1 MPDRYKHPVLHQIQQ
16 LVFTIQACGTS
27 PELTRAACMAS
38 ALFEGVEALVDS
50 KVAFLDVTQEPPL
63 DSDEAIERQIRAS
76 GADVAPRVTKEHID
90 SLVADLVIKTHHFP
104 GTTSTMA
111 VASLP
116 DGYVVATGYSACIS
130 PENFKAHI
138 GIGIAADNAIAAARS
153 KLWELEGYVLRA
165 FLHNSNGVHAGGIMA
180 PDAEFTGGSVALAD

>member
-1 MPDRYKHPVLHQIQQ
+1 MPDRYKHPVLHQIQE
-16 LVFTIQACGTS
+16 LVFAIEACGAS
-27 PELTRAACMAS
+27 PELTRAVCMAS
-38 ALFEGVEALVDS
+38 AVFEGVEALVDS
-50 KVAFLDVTQEPPL
+50 KAAFLDVSQEPPL
-63 DSDEAIERQIRAS
+63 DSDEAIERRIRAS
-76 GADVAPRVTKEHID
+76 GADVAPRVTKAHID

-104 GTTSTMA
+104 GTTSTVA

-116 DGYVVATGYSACIS
+116 DGYVVATGYSDCIS